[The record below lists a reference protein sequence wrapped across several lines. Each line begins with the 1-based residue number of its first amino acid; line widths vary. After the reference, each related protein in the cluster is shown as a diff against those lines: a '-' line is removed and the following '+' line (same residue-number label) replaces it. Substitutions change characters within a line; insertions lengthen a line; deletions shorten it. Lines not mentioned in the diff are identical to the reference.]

1 MLPYLAQHFHASD
14 LTTGLLITTT
24 AACATLASP
33 FWGAL
38 SDRFGRKAALL
49 GSQLCSFAG
58 YLLLALA
65 GTIGV
70 MFVSRA
76 IEGLGG
82 GNIGVAQSYVSDVTT
97 EEQRPRAFAYGTI
110 AFGLGFVVGPIVSG
124 LLVHFGLA
132 VPFFVA
138 AGLQVLNLILTATLL
153 PESHAATSSATNRPR
168 LLAAVKQPGVARLLV
183 QQFLYIFA
191 FTYLFTTLSL
201 YLAHVFN
208 AGPALASALLGVAG
222 GTGALAEVF
231 LVAPLVRRFGAA
243 GTARGAFALGVVA
256 YALIA
261 GAGNL
266 YFFTG
271 VLVLWALSGAILRPA
286 LTTQLSGAAP
296 EDRRGA
302 VLGFGDSL
310 NNLAMIFSPAIGSAI
325 VGYNARLS
333 GILPAL
339 SLAAGFALSLGRRA
353 RPSPPRA

>member
-1 MLPYLAQHFHASD
+1 
-14 LTTGLLITTT
+14 
-24 AACATLASP
+24 
-33 FWGAL
+33 
-38 SDRFGRKAALL
+38 
-49 GSQLCSFAG
+49 
-58 YLLLALA
+58 LLALA
-65 GTIGV
+65 GNIGI

-82 GNIGVAQSYVSDVTT
+82 GNLGVAQSYVSDVTT

-110 AFGLGFVVGPIVSG
+110 AFGLGFVVGPILSG

-138 AGLQVLNLILTATLL
+138 AGLQALNLILTATLL
-153 PESHAATSSATNRPR
+153 PESRAGERAATKWPSV
-168 LLAAVKQPGVARLLV
+168 LAAVKKPAVTRLLV

-201 YLAHVFN
+201 YLSHVFN
-208 AGPALASALLGVAG
+208 AGPAVASLLLGVAG
-222 GTGALAEVF
+222 GTGALAEIF
-231 LVAPLVRRFGAA
+231 LVDPLVRRFGAA
-243 GTARGAFALGVVA
+243 GTARGAFALGVFA

-261 GAGNL
+261 GVRDL
-266 YFFTG
+266 RFFIA
-271 VLVLWALSGAILRPA
+271 VLVLWALSGAILRPT

-310 NNLAMIFSPAIGSAI
+310 NNLAMIFSPAIGSAV
-325 VGYNARLS
+325 VGYDARLS

-353 RPSPPRA
+353 RPSPPRV